1 MIFKRFH
8 IDGFGI
14 WCNQTFDS
22 LEPGLNIFFAANEG
36 GKTTLMNF
44 VRAMLYGFRSSRSR
58 HGPRYEPLR
67 GGKHGGYLEIHDD
80 GKTFRITR
88 TEDGSSPGDLQITDE
103 SGKELPKPKDRLTGF
118 LNDTSRELYED
129 VFAFGLSALQELL
142 GNDEI
147 LKAGMATSGIEP
159 RGFQKKLE
167 KEGDKYFRKN
177 QRGKSRK
184 VHDLLADIEELQTE
198 IKHLEERPKDYSQL
212 LEERESLKEALV
224 DLDEKSK
231 ENRNTVKTAEMHKN
245 AWPSYK
251 DLLNAESALEAF
263 NVSTG
268 EAKTAEKIHAQL
280 IEELAEKER
289 ELQDPENN
297 LQSDGASPRDPGT
310 GKKVKLIGSVALA
323 SVGLA
328 LVGLALWKQS
338 WPAGMAGMVAAI
350 VAYFLYRQ
358 IETLKEK
365 EDNQNKAEQNNLQ
378 SVKDQLEQL
387 DKGREQYKEAWLTF
401 KAKADKQENVNDL
414 RASLENIG
422 TKNESERLLVDAQ
435 TAVETTGEDD
445 SALNKAIGR
454 IEANMAQ
461 LEGDVDLDTLLLK
474 REQKRTDLKNAIEMW
489 VELKVTAKLFGLAM
503 EAYEKDD
510 QDSIVERASKYFS
523 IMTQEAYSQV
533 LVPRGEQ
540 DKKTIQVEATAS
552 GNRKEPDELSQ
563 ATKEQLYLAM
573 RLANASHYAER
584 CVDLPLITD
593 DILVNFDEDR
603 AKAAA
608 KLLVTYA
615 ADGHQVLLFTC
626 HQRMVDVFT
635 AQAPQTKL
643 IRLSPSVV

>member
-22 LEPGLNIFFAANEG
+22 LDPGLNIFFAANEG

-103 SGKELPKPKDRLTGF
+103 SGKELSKPKDTLEKF
-118 LNDTSRELYED
+118 LNDTSQPLYED
-129 VFAFGLSALQELL
+129 VFAFGLSALQGFLD
-142 GNDEI
+142 NDEI
-147 LKAGMATSGIEP
+147 LKAGMATSGIDP

-167 KEGDKYFRKN
+167 KEDDKYFRKN
-177 QRGKSRK
+177 HRKKSRV

-198 IKHLEERPKDYSQL
+198 IKRLEEHPKDYSRL
-212 LEERESLKEALV
+212 LEKRESLKADLV
-224 DLDEKSK
+224 DLDDELKK
-231 ENRNTVKTAEMHKN
+231 RRDKVKTAELHKN

-251 DLLNAESALEAF
+251 DLLNAESALKAF

-289 ELQDPENN
+289 ELQDPKNN
-297 LQSDGASPRDPGT
+297 LQSDGGSPRDPGT
-310 GKKVKLIGSVALA
+310 GKKAKLIGPVALA
-323 SVGLA
+323 FVGLA

-350 VAYFLYRQ
+350 GAYFLYRQ

-365 EDNQNKAEQNNLQ
+365 EVNQNKAEQNKLQ
-378 SVKDQLEQL
+378 SVKDQL
-387 DKGREQYKEAWLTF
+387 KELKEKYEKAWLIF
-401 KAKADKQENVNDL
+401 NAKANEQEDVNDL

-422 TKNESERLLVDAQ
+422 TKNESERLLLDAQ

-454 IEANMAQ
+454 TEANMTQ

-474 REQKRTDLKNAIEMW
+474 REQKRTALKNAIEMW
-489 VELKVTAKLFGLAM
+489 AELKVTAKLFGLAM
-503 EAYEKDD
+503 EKYEKND

-533 LVPRGEQ
+533 LVTRGEQ
-540 DKKTIQVEATAS
+540 DEKKIRVEATAS

-584 CVDLPLITD
+584 CVALPLITD

-626 HQRMVDVFT
+626 HRRMVDIFK
-635 AQAPQTKL
+635 AQAPRAQVHELPKL
-643 IRLSPSVV
+643 S

>member
-22 LEPGLNIFFAANEG
+22 LDPGLNIFFAANEG

-103 SGKELPKPKDRLTGF
+103 SGKELSKPKDTLTKF
-118 LNDTSRELYED
+118 LNGTSRELYED
-129 VFAFGLSALQELL
+129 VFAFGLSTLQGFL

-159 RGFQKKLE
+159 RGFQKRLE

-177 QRGKSRK
+177 HRGKSRE
-184 VHDLLADIEELQTE
+184 VHDLLADIGELQTE
-198 IKHLEERPKDYSQL
+198 IKHLEERPKDYSRL
-212 LEERESLKEALV
+212 LEKRESLKVDLV
-224 DLDEKSK
+224 DLDDELKK
-231 ENRNTVKTAEMHKN
+231 RRDKVKTAELHKN

-251 DLLNAESALEAF
+251 DLLNAESALKAF

-289 ELQDPENN
+289 ELQDPKNN
-297 LQSDGASPRDPGT
+297 LQSDGGSPRDPGT
-310 GKKVKLIGSVALA
+310 GKKAKLIGPVALA
-323 SVGLA
+323 FVGLA

-350 VAYFLYRQ
+350 GAYFLYRQ

-365 EDNQNKAEQNNLQ
+365 EVNQNKAEQNKLQ
-378 SVKDQLEQL
+378 SVKDHL
-387 DKGREQYKEAWLTF
+387 KELKEKYEKAWLIF
-401 KAKADKQENVNDL
+401 NAKANEQEDVNDL

-422 TKNESERLLVDAQ
+422 TKNESERLLLDAQ

-454 IEANMAQ
+454 IEANMTQ

-474 REQKRTDLKNAIEMW
+474 REQKRTALKNAIEMW
-489 VELKVTAKLFGLAM
+489 AELKVTAKLFGLAM
-503 EAYEKDD
+503 EEYEKND

-540 DKKTIQVEATAS
+540 DKKKIRVEATAS

-584 CVDLPLITD
+584 CVALPLITD

-608 KLLVTYA
+608 KLLGTYA

-626 HQRMVDVFT
+626 HRRMVDVFE
-635 AQAPQTKL
+635 AQAPHAKVHELPKL
-643 IRLSPSVV
+643 S

>member
-22 LEPGLNIFFAANEG
+22 LDPGLNIFFAANEG

-103 SGKELPKPKDRLTGF
+103 SGKELSKPKDTLEKF
-118 LNDTSRELYED
+118 LNDTSQPLYED
-129 VFAFGLSALQELL
+129 VFAFGLSALQGFLD
-142 GNDEI
+142 NDEI
-147 LKAGMATSGIEP
+147 LKAGMATSGIDP

-198 IKHLEERPKDYSQL
+198 IKHLEERPKDYSRL
-212 LEERESLKEALV
+212 LEKRESLKVDLV
-224 DLDEKSK
+224 DLDDELKK
-231 ENRNTVKTAEMHKN
+231 RRDKVKTAEMHKN

-268 EAKTAEKIHAQL
+268 EAKPAEKIHAQL

-289 ELQDPENN
+289 ELQDPKNN
-297 LQSDGASPRDPGT
+297 LQSDGASPRDPDT

-323 SVGLA
+323 FVGLA
-328 LVGLALWKQS
+328 LVGLALWIQS
-338 WPAGMAGMVAAI
+338 WPSGMAGMVAAI

-365 EDNQNKAEQNNLQ
+365 EDNQNKAEQNKLQ
-378 SVKDQLEQL
+378 SIKGQL
-387 DKGREQYKEAWLTF
+387 KELKEKYEKAWLIF
-401 KAKADKQENVNDL
+401 NAKANEQEDVNAL

-422 TKNESERLLVDAQ
+422 TKNGSERLLVDAQ
-435 TAVETTGEDD
+435 TAVETTGKDD

-454 IEANMAQ
+454 IEANMTQ

-503 EAYEKDD
+503 EAYEKND

-540 DKKTIQVEATAS
+540 DKKKIQVEATAS
-552 GNRKEPDELSQ
+552 GNRKEPNELSQ
-563 ATKEQLYLAM
+563 ATKEQLHLAM

-626 HQRMVDVFT
+626 HRRMVDVFQ

>member
-22 LEPGLNIFFAANEG
+22 LDPGLNIFFAANEG

-103 SGKELPKPKDRLTGF
+103 SGKELSKPKDTLEKF
-118 LNDTSRELYED
+118 LNDTSQPLYED
-129 VFAFGLSALQELL
+129 VFAFGLSALQGFLD
-142 GNDEI
+142 NDEI
-147 LKAGMATSGIEP
+147 LKAGMATSGIDP

-167 KEGDKYFRKN
+167 KEDDKYFRKN
-177 QRGKSRK
+177 HRKKSRV

-198 IKHLEERPKDYSQL
+198 IKRLEEHPKDYSRL
-212 LEERESLKEALV
+212 LEKRESLKADLV
-224 DLDEKSK
+224 DLDDELKK
-231 ENRNTVKTAEMHKN
+231 RRDKVKTAELHKN

-251 DLLNAESALEAF
+251 DLLNAESALKAF

-289 ELQDPENN
+289 ELQDPKNN
-297 LQSDGASPRDPGT
+297 LQSDGGSPRDPGT
-310 GKKVKLIGSVALA
+310 GKKAKLIGPVALA
-323 SVGLA
+323 FVGLA

-350 VAYFLYRQ
+350 GAYFLYRQ

-365 EDNQNKAEQNNLQ
+365 EVNQNKPEQNKLQ
-378 SVKDQLEQL
+378 SVKDQL
-387 DKGREQYKEAWLTF
+387 KELKEKYEKAWLIF
-401 KAKADKQENVNDL
+401 NAKANEQEDVNDL

-422 TKNESERLLVDAQ
+422 TKNESERLLLDAQ

-454 IEANMAQ
+454 IEANMTQ
-461 LEGDVDLDTLLLK
+461 L
-474 REQKRTDLKNAIEMW
+474 
-489 VELKVTAKLFGLAM
+489 
-503 EAYEKDD
+503 
-510 QDSIVERASKYFS
+510 
-523 IMTQEAYSQV
+523 
-533 LVPRGEQ
+533 
-540 DKKTIQVEATAS
+540 
-552 GNRKEPDELSQ
+552 
-563 ATKEQLYLAM
+563 
-573 RLANASHYAER
+573 
-584 CVDLPLITD
+584 
-593 DILVNFDEDR
+593 
-603 AKAAA
+603 
-608 KLLVTYA
+608 
-615 ADGHQVLLFTC
+615 
-626 HQRMVDVFT
+626 
-635 AQAPQTKL
+635 
-643 IRLSPSVV
+643 

>member
-8 IDGFGI
+8 VDGFGV
-14 WCNQTFDS
+14 WCNKTFT

-67 GGKHGGYLEIHDD
+67 GGKHGGYLEIQHD

-103 SGKELPKPKDRLTGF
+103 SGKELPKPEDRLTGC
-118 LNDTSRELYED
+118 LNGTSRELYED
-129 VFAFGLSALQELL
+129 VFAFGLLELQGFL

-224 DLDEKSK
+224 DLDDELKK
-231 ENRNTVKTAEMHKN
+231 RRDKVKTAELHKN

-251 DLLNAESALEAF
+251 DLLNAESALKAF

-323 SVGLA
+323 FVGLA

-358 IETLKEK
+358 VETLKEK
-365 EDNQNKAEQNNLQ
+365 EDNQNKAEQNKLQ
-378 SVKDQLEQL
+378 SVKDQL
-387 DKGREQYKEAWLTF
+387 KELKEKYEKAWLIF
-401 KAKADKQENVNDL
+401 NAKANEQEDVNDL

-422 TKNESERLLVDAQ
+422 TKNGSERLLVDAQ
-435 TAVETTGEDD
+435 TAVETTGKDD

-503 EAYEKDD
+503 EAYEKND

-540 DKKTIQVEATAS
+540 DKKKIQVEATAS

-563 ATKEQLYLAM
+563 ATKEQLHLAM

-608 KLLVTYA
+608 KLLATYA

-635 AQAPQTKL
+635 AQAPQTKP